1 MPSKPILKLLIF
13 LIVVLMTADML
24 TTNSLFFNFLSYI
37 SFLFLSLIIFDY
49 KEISYLA
56 IYVFASILLI
66 FFICG
71 IFGSVEIN
79 VLLKYILLASA
90 FSMTFLKSRKL
101 DKGVFQFMLL
111 IPYLVVLTVGFI
123 QLIIL
128 ITSPDLILPLLD
140 FGSLYLLEDLVQ
152 KK

>member
-49 KEISYLA
+49 KEISNLA

-79 VLLKYILLASA
+79 VLLKYIL
-90 FSMTFLKSRKL
+90 
-101 DKGVFQFMLL
+101 
-111 IPYLVVLTVGFI
+111 Y
-123 QLIIL
+123 
-128 ITSPDLILPLLD
+128 
-140 FGSLYLLEDLVQ
+140 
-152 KK
+152 